1 MADFQETCINAMP
14 LEDTLIININMVHI
28 LTCEFEFHFCRR
40 WNNKILTNKFCCC
53 FQIDESN
60 HYNIGVRQ
68 VKVVSIMHKILLVKS
83 SVTNTVTMQNF
94 EIMSD
99 KSNMYTVCT

>member
-1 MADFQETCINAMP
+1 MKVC
-14 LEDTLIININMVHI
+14 
-28 LTCEFEFHFCRR
+28 
-40 WNNKILTNKFCCC
+40 CCC

-60 HYNIGVRQ
+60 LYNIGMRQ
-68 VKVVSIMHKILLVKS
+68 VKVVCIIHKILLVKS